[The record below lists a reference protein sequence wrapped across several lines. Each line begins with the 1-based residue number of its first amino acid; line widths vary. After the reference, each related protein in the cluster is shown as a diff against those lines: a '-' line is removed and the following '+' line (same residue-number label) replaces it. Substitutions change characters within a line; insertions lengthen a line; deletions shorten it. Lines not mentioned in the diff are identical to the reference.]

1 MLRTAVLLGLAL
13 AAGCAD
19 DPAGEIRPTSKRAS
33 FVAEGRTEQS
43 LLSLYNSPPGFPL
56 PFSTY
61 VPQGMRVETAAAGAG
76 YVVSFTPHPGGERDG
91 SRFMHLFVH
100 PDTVRFDD
108 AREVART
115 VAERVRVP
123 GARAEA
129 APAREH
135 PWAAEELAVRSEG
148 SPDEPVSGWVAL
160 GSENGRWFHFA
171 VQHGAD
177 DGGSFSRNVERIL
190 EEWRW
195 TDTGLGLGPVS
206 P

>member
-1 MLRTAVLLGLAL
+1 MLQRAVLLGLAL

-19 DPAGEIRPTSKRAS
+19 DPAGELRPATKRAS
-33 FVAEGRTEQS
+33 FAAEGRTVHS
-43 LLSLYNSPPGFPL
+43 VMRLYTSPPGFPL

-61 VPQGMRVETAAAGAG
+61 VPQGVRVEAVAAGGG
-76 YVVSFTPHPGGERDG
+76 YEVSFTPHPGGERDRR
-91 SRFMHLFVH
+91 RFMHLFVH
-100 PDTVRFDD
+100 PDTARFDG
-108 AREVART
+108 AREVVRT

-129 APAREH
+129 APARVH
-135 PWAAEELAVRSEG
+135 PWAAEELAIRSAG
-148 SPDEPVSGWVAL
+148 RPDEPPSGWVAL
-160 GSENGRWFHFA
+160 GSKDGRWFHFA
-171 VQHGAD
+171 VQHGPD
-177 DGGSFSRNVERIL
+177 DGGSFSRTAERIL